1 MVGVLELQGLIFYR
15 GKLRNRGEDRERFHL
30 RLGLWRRGI
39 AIERDPFD
47 LACHSGFVR
56 MRIARGEGYEV
67 WRRLLEL
74 LSSSQ
79 ERVLCDGDGGGGG
92 IRIRFRDFV

>member
-1 MVGVLELQGLIFYR
+1 MVGVLELQGLIFDR
-15 GKLRNRGEDRERFHL
+15 GRWRSRGEDRGRFHL
-30 RLGLWRRGI
+30 QLGPWRRGI
-39 AIERDPFD
+39 VIERDPFD
-47 LACHSGFVR
+47 LMCHSGFVR

-74 LSSSQ
+74 LSSSHQ
-79 ERVLCDGDGGGGG
+79 RVLCGDDGGDGG